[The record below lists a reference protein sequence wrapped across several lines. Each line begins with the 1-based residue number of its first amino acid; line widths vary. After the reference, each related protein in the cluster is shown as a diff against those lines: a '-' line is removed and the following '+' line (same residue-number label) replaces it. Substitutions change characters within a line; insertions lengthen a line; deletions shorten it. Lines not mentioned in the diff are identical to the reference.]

1 MCQLREFRVPEMSM
15 RARCTDPGIGAQR
28 GRATRKVFHESCP
41 PAKVLE
47 GREEK
52 RKRKDG
58 RKPRGRMESG
68 RGKKD
73 EGERGK
79 GNARRDL
86 KVNTGVR
93 PAERCRGRWVTY
105 AVSDERVT
113 GRTKSGWGREE
124 LETNK
129 ERRVGKGTIGA
140 KQTQSGFEERG
151 GAGRVEPEGKRSA
164 GRKEGRKVRSRGKV
178 SGEARRREGGRECG
192 RDGGRGWSQVCMMTR
207 GGKRAGRGKATQQG
221 INGIERMSEKDESER
236 HERTFTSM
244 NRVKYPCAGPSPPS
258 AVAVCGLVA
267 LLPGHHDGAA
277 L

>member
-47 GREEK
+47 VFTDDLQEKEGKRRE
-52 RKRKDG
+52 
-58 RKPRGRMESG
+58 RGRMVGSQEGGWKVDVGRRTKGKGKCKTRLESKH
-68 RGKKD
+68 RGKT
-73 EGERGK
+73 GR
-79 GNARRDL
+79 
-86 KVNTGVR
+86 KVQRTMGHV
-93 PAERCRGRWVTY
+93 C
-105 AVSDERVT
+105 